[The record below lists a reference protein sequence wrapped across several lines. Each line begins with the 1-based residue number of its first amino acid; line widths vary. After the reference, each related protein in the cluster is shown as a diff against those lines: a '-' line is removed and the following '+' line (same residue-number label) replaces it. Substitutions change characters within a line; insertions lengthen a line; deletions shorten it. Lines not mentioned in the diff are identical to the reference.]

1 MSAPGEF
8 PVFPNTVLVSG
19 EAIDSLH
26 RWYVAAGL
34 SPKPDGTYNKPS
46 PERKN
51 K

>member
-1 MSAPGEF
+1 MSTPGEF
-8 PVFPNTVLVSG
+8 PEIPGTITVSG
-19 EAIDSLH
+19 EAIASLH

-34 SPKPDGTYNKPS
+34 SPKEDGTYNKPS